1 MKKKFYQ
8 LKLEID
14 SLTVFA
20 DVKND
25 VVICRL
31 RASRCSLQQRPDR
44 CSIVLQQ
51 FRHSTLP
58 FHSQSD

>member
-1 MKKKFYQ
+1 MKKKFNQ

-25 VVICRL
+25 AVVCRL
-31 RASRCSLQQRPDR
+31 RELLEVLCSKDQTNAGDLKEF
-44 CSIVLQQ
+44 I
-51 FRHSTLP
+51 
-58 FHSQSD
+58 

>member
-31 RASRCSLQQRPDR
+31 RELLDVLCSKDQTDA
-44 CSIVLQQ
+44 V
-51 FRHSTLP
+51 
-58 FHSQSD
+58 